1 MRNTQLA
8 FCYWLLAPYRKAN
21 GASPSLAAGAMVPKR
36 TDQPVAS
43 GQQPAA
49 HLHTHWHP
57 VCIPQAMARSTTFL
71 LAGLAVLTMSFGQ
84 AKNPA
89 PGNSGTKGYNQ
100 LREIK
105 HEAFKPGEKLTYVV
119 HYGWVNAGEAVVELK
134 ESEREVLGRKVW
146 VATGTGRSLGA
157 FNTFYKVDDYY
168 ETHFDAKGVFP
179 YAFIRRVS
187 EGGYNF
193 SQDYLYNQVKGE
205 VTTQKKQ
212 THKVPSGVQDMLSAF
227 YFARTLDLA
236 NAKEGDVFTIETFL
250 DDELWPLRMKY
261 MGKETIKLRNG
272 KYRCMKFQPVVQE
285 GRIFKGNDDLNVWIT
300 DDGNR
305 IPVLAQAKV
314 LVGSIKMELSAY
326 EGLSHTIAKE

>member
-1 MRNTQLA
+1 MGDMT
-8 FCYWLLAPYRKAN
+8 RK
-21 GASPSLAAGAMVPKR
+21 SL
-36 TDQPVAS
+36 
-43 GQQPAA
+43 
-49 HLHTHWHP
+49 
-57 VCIPQAMARSTTFL
+57 FL
-71 LAGLAVLTMSFGQ
+71 LAGVALFTSGLAQGRTQTPASPTP
-84 AKNPA
+84 AAA
-89 PGNSGTKGYNQ
+89 PGTPS
-100 LREIK
+100 LRTLE
-105 HEAFKPGEKLTYVV
+105 HTAFKPGEKLTYIV

-134 ESEREVLGRKVW
+134 ESDRQVLGRPVW

-193 SQDYLYNQVKGE
+193 SQDYLYNQHKGE

-212 THKVPSGVQDMLSAF
+212 THKVPASVQDMLSAF
-227 YFARTLDLA
+227 YFARTMDLG
-236 NAKEGDVFTIETFL
+236 NAREGDVFTIDCFL

-261 MGKETIKLRNG
+261 VGKEVVKLRNG

-314 LVGSIKMELSAY
+314 LVGSIKMELSSY
-326 EGLSHTIAKE
+326 EGLVHPIAKL